1 MTYALQNSEKIV
13 EESKSIHHFEMIMN
27 QVQKFTQ
34 AYSLTPWRK
43 QIQGI
48 GLFLAILVVGA
59 LVAGVYLNVTARA
72 ATVGRQIQRHRNRIE
87 ELEQDI
93 ADKES
98 KLASLTSSVVMERRA
113 QEMGFRPAAF
123 SEILYMEVSGY
134 SGRQSVTLASPPK
147 NFVSVSPS
155 LSPAFTQSLF
165 DWIGEKVSLSP
176 VNSGNDLP

>member
-1 MTYALQNSEKIV
+1 
-13 EESKSIHHFEMIMN
+13 MN

-113 QEMGFRPAAF
+113 QEMI
-123 SEILYMEVSGY
+123 SM
-134 SGRQSVTLASPPK
+134 K
-147 NFVSVSPS
+147 M
-155 LSPAFTQSLF
+155 
-165 DWIGEKVSLSP
+165 
-176 VNSGNDLP
+176 